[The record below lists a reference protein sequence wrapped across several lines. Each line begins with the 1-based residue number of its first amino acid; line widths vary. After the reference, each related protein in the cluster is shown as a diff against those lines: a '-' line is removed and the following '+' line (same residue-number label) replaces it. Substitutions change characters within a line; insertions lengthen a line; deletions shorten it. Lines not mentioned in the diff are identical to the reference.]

1 MNKHLL
7 LSVPEESTSDE
18 KGKFYEQ
25 FVAKLLQPMRFSV
38 AERLRV
44 TGMEI
49 DILARSKDGNR
60 TILVECKA
68 HRDPLP
74 SDVLSKLLGNVRIR
88 KADAGWLFTT
98 SDLTKD
104 GRGQWD
110 DIQRDP
116 DLCNQLV
123 WYSPE
128 RTIDL
133 LIDQRAVVDPL
144 TLVGRLPTSVTSDW
158 TLIIS
163 PGINAWLGQIA
174 EQGIPTRFA
183 VFNAASGQPLLGTQA
198 QEVANVSP
206 RFSSLQLLDISAKA
220 HVSEKHRE
228 RPPVARVSA
237 GDSWDDPR
245 PARPTDFV
253 GRDDVIQDIAS
264 YISDVRQCRT
274 TTRTFAIQGPS
285 GWGKSSL
292 SLKFVDM
299 ARKGRLPQCSL
310 TAVDTR
316 SATNSAF
323 VSEALRVAFLDAA
336 EKGFLLKSGFQIQS
350 LREPLQS
357 PDLQA
362 ALKTLSESQNCIVL
376 IFDQFEELFSK
387 EALFETFNA
396 VRELS
401 LDVDALQAPLILGFA
416 WKTDIAL
423 PQQHPAYHLWHQLGD
438 RRRAFKLREFG
449 RSDIVRIIGKAE
461 RSAKRQLGAPLKAR
475 LIEQCQGLPW
485 LLKKLLVHVLQRV
498 KAEESQYLLLERE
511 LDVELLFKE
520 DLEALKDEQ
529 IRCLKYVAKCAPV
542 AVAEV
547 EENFHRD
554 TTNLLINDH
563 LLVRSGMNYVVYW
576 DIFRDYL
583 VDGKVPYIPWGRTFQ
598 RGPAIA
604 LKVLERIADNGSL
617 TVPKLATALNLKE
630 GTCFNLVADLVSLQ
644 LVESAGV
651 GSYRLA
657 NHLSDTR
664 PMTVAR
670 HVQGQLRRHVVV
682 KELGSQWETGR
693 HASLDSWANLFSKA
707 QPGASSYSAT
717 TVHQYANNLRAW
729 MTFAG
734 LLEYE
739 GRWLKRPLASGA
751 QMGVVESKR
760 RARGNFLGSGTP
772 AGLER
777 MLELILSLGGVSA
790 ARDLEKH
797 GYRNVVSDAIALGL
811 VNRADQNIE
820 LRPSLNTQSKAIS
833 SAKEAVAY
841 QPTVRAFVDGWNEGT
856 TDMESL
862 GRRVEQV
869 VGGTWQAASARRYA
883 NGIKQYVDWA
893 SDDIQRF
900 PSGGDANAV

>member
-1 MNKHLL
+1 MHLL
-7 LSVPEESTSDE
+7 LSVPEEWTSDD
-18 KGKFYEQ
+18 KGKFYEE

-38 AERLRV
+38 TERLRV

-49 DILARSKDGNR
+49 DILARCKDGNKKV
-60 TILVECKA
+60 LVECKA

-74 SDVLSKLLGNVRIR
+74 SDVLSKLLGNVHIR

-104 GRGQWD
+104 GRGQWE
-110 DIQRDP
+110 DIQNDQE
-116 DLCNQLV
+116 LCNQLV

-133 LIDQRAVVDPL
+133 LIDQRAVVDPRSF
-144 TLVGRLPTSVTSDW
+144 VGQFPTSTASDW

-163 PGINAWLGQIA
+163 PGICAWLGQIA

-183 VFNAASGQPLLGTQA
+183 VFNAETGQPLPANRA

-206 RFSSLQLLDISAKA
+206 RFSALQLIDLSAKTYTP
-220 HVSEKHRE
+220 ERQRE

-245 PARPTDFV
+245 PARPIDFV
-253 GRDDVIQDIAS
+253 GRDDLIQDVAS
-264 YISDVRQCRT
+264 YISDVRQSRT

-292 SLKFVDM
+292 TLKFVDM
-299 ARKGRLPQCSL
+299 ARNGRIPQCSL

-336 EKGFLLKSGFQIQS
+336 SRGFLSHSDFQIQS

-357 PDLQA
+357 PDLLD

-387 EALFETFNA
+387 EVLFETFNA

-401 LDVDALQAPLILGFA
+401 LDVDALQVPLILGFA

-438 RRRAFKLREFG
+438 RRRTFKLRELG
-449 RSDIVRIIGKAE
+449 RSDIARIIGKAE
-461 RSAKRQLGAPLKAR
+461 RSAEGRLSVALRAR

-520 DLEALKDEQ
+520 DLAVLKDEQ
-529 IRCLKYVAKCAPV
+529 IRCLKYVAKRAPV

-554 TTNLLINDH
+554 TTNLLINEH

-583 VDGKVPYIPWGRTFQ
+583 VDGKVPHIPWGRTFQ

-604 LKVLERIADNGSL
+604 LKALERIADVGSL
-617 TVPKLATALNLKE
+617 TVPQLATALSLKE

-644 LVESAGV
+644 LVEPAGAN
-651 GSYRLA
+651 SYGLA
-657 NHLSDTR
+657 DHLSDTR

-682 KELGSQWETGR
+682 KELASQWEAGR
-693 HASLDSWANLFSKA
+693 HASLDSWASLFSTA
-707 QPGASSYSAT
+707 QPGASNFSPAT
-717 TVHQYANNLRAW
+717 IHQYANNLRAW
-729 MTFAG
+729 MIFAG

-739 GRWLKRPLASGA
+739 SRWLKRPLASGT

-760 RARGNFLGSGTP
+760 RAKGNFLGSGTP

-777 MLELILSLGGVSA
+777 MLESLISKGGVSG
-790 ARDLEKH
+790 ARDLENR
-797 GYRNVVSDAIALGL
+797 GYRNVLSDAIALGL
-811 VNRADQNIE
+811 VNRIDQKIE

-841 QPTVRAFVDGWNEGT
+841 QPTVRAFVDGANEGI

-862 GRRVEQV
+862 GRCVEQV
-869 VGGTWQAASARRYA
+869 VGGAWQPTSARRYA

-893 SDDIQRF
+893 IEYIQRF
-900 PSGGDANAV
+900 PSSGGANSV